1 MSNGQIS
8 MATAQTATQSV
19 PQEPS
24 AHVAVPTD
32 GVEQNGGGFAGM
44 LSGIQAHAKGKSV
57 HEDPSR
63 IRDGKDQ
70 LVLDAAVE
78 EPAVD
83 LLAGLQVLPH
93 ITTSSEPVELK
104 LEKTDVRTD
113 SVPPDVATQM
123 AQAAYLPPGRM
134 PGVNIPTALPVGTPQ
149 NVVTVTE
156 LPAVIAA
163 SLVEKQVGH
172 VAGELLSGE
181 PPEAHSKPLP
191 QSAAANATI
200 NVLPTVQSDRM
211 SDVNNLTALPVDGVQ
226 NVHTPAASVQS
237 ALSSASSDK
246 LQVKQVL
253 AELVQMPV
261 ALSATTATVPVP
273 EKAIVTQGKNAADV
287 PAISAGKTAASV
299 TIQPELPASQTATP
313 QPASSPESELEIQLS
328 QPRPITARVTATTR
342 QQIVPEQQIETV
354 RTGNEKSGGKEL
366 APSLQT
372 VTSAA
377 ESMAGSDTSPG
388 RDSNQGQPGSTSDNQ
403 VLEQQMRGQLST
415 EHQKVAAIST
425 KGVATEPVRQ
435 DIPEQVMQQV
445 KDRLVQHDV
454 KPGNQQITLTLSPEN
469 LGELKMN
476 LNLQGQKLSV
486 EIITENR
493 TVRDAIV
500 LHTAALKE
508 SLARQ
513 NITMESF
520 DVTTGGKGS
529 GNQGQ
534 NQNAWRELAQQQQ
547 QQQSWTAPR
556 GYQVAQ
562 ADLPSGQAY
571 QRQQGQSMLDIH
583 Y

>member
-8 MATAQTATQSV
+8 MATAQTVTQSV
-19 PQEPS
+19 PQEPT

-57 HEDPSR
+57 HEDPSQ

-70 LVLDAAVE
+70 LVLDAAME

-172 VAGELLSGE
+172 VAEELLSGE
-181 PPEAHSKPLP
+181 PPEAHSKP
-191 QSAAANATI
+191 NATI
-200 NVLPTVQSDRM
+200 NVLPPVQSDRM
-211 SDVNNLTALPVDGVQ
+211 SDVNNLPALPVDGVQ
-226 NVHTPAASVQS
+226 NVRTPAASEHS

-261 ALSATTATVPVP
+261 TLSATAATVPVP
-273 EKAIVTQGKNAADV
+273 EKAIVTQGKNAAEV
-287 PAISAGKTAASV
+287 PAIPAGKTAASV
-299 TIQPELPASQTATP
+299 TIQPETATP

-328 QPRPITARVTATTR
+328 QPRPITARVTAATR

-366 APSLQT
+366 APSLPT

-562 ADLPSGQAY
+562 ADLPSGQQAY